1 MSDRWPR
8 YEELPELQTGA
19 RSGWH
24 VFGADDQVGLLNL
37 QGPASV
43 VSAATTVT
51 SGEVFSL
58 NAEIGLIAPAMF
70 GRNGPRHTVIED
82 NSGCD
87 FDDVLDDFNPQSSS
101 QWDSLAHVGYAPD
114 TFYNGATAQQIAG
127 GERNTVDHWAVRGI
141 AGRGVVIDVEDLY
154 QSRHGLF
161 DPGETTLVTVADLE
175 EARQRAGIEWRPGD
189 VLMLH
194 TGFLGWYLD
203 ADEASRERYG
213 SPDPLTLTSVGLDR
227 GPEMLAY
234 LWNSRI
240 SAVVADNPAVEA
252 MPFDVSPAA
261 RPYGFLHTC
270 LIGQLGMALGELW
283 WLRDLARACRED
295 GRYEVLL
302 VSAPLH
308 VKGGIGSPAN
318 ALAIR

>member
-1 MSDRWPR
+1 MSDRWPT
-8 YEELPELQTGA
+8 YGELPELEAGA

-37 QGPASV
+37 QTAERVVQSASII
-43 VSAATTVT
+43 T

-58 NAEIGLIAPAMF
+58 NAEIGLIDPAMF
-70 GRNGPRHTVIED
+70 GRNGPRHTVIDEGT
-82 NSGCD
+82 GCD

-114 TFYNGATAQQIAG
+114 AFYNGTTAQQIAD
-127 GERNTVDHWAVRGI
+127 GERNTIDHWARRGI
-141 AGRGVVIDVEDLY
+141 VGRGVVIDVEHLY
-154 QSRHGLF
+154 QSRHGRF
-161 DPGETTLVTVADLE
+161 DPGETTRVTVSDLE
-175 EARQRAGIEWRPGD
+175 QARLHAGIEWRPGD
-189 VLMLH
+189 VMILH
-194 TGFLGWYLD
+194 TGFLAWYVD
-203 ADEASRERYG
+203 ADEATRQRYG
-213 SPDPLTLTSVGLDR
+213 SPDPAALTSVGLDR

-252 MPFDVSPAA
+252 MPFDVRPAA
-261 RPYGFLHTC
+261 RPHGFLHTC

-283 WLRDLARACRED
+283 WLCDLARACRKD
-295 GRYEVLL
+295 GRHEVLL

-308 VKGGIGSPAN
+308 VAGGIGSPAN